1 MKNYIKNNLKILKK
15 KRLNSKFNIMKKSE
29 ISG

>member
-15 KRLNSKFNIMKKSE
+15 KKLNNKFNIMKKSE
-29 ISG
+29 ING